1 MHLVELFQGGADTQG
16 ARYFGIGHARQNIGQ
31 LAFKLGE
38 IEVAVGVD
46 EHTVIQF

>member
-1 MHLVELFQGGADTQG
+1 MAALVMLAFAHMAT
-16 ARYFGIGHARQNIGQ
+16 FGIGHARQNIGQ